1 MRKYKNTNYE
11 VLLMTN
17 ETKGDPYTG
26 EETPESQELID
37 KVRRLSPGAQSVLFA
52 MLIEEGEE
60 EPAKREGFTSDEIN
74 QACAACSLDD
84 AATPQTLIEAG
95 ISDLKEQ
102 KFIEERN
109 ARLYLITRVEH
120 VRTFEKSVESGMYVV
135 RR

>member
-1 MRKYKNTNYE
+1 
-11 VLLMTN
+11 MTN

-60 EPAKREGFTSDEIN
+60 EPAKREGFTSDEIH

-95 ISDLKEQ
+95 ISELKEQ

-109 ARLYLITRVEH
+109 ARLYLITRTEH
-120 VRTFEKSVESGMYVV
+120 VRTFEKSVESSMYVV

>member
-1 MRKYKNTNYE
+1 
-11 VLLMTN
+11 MTN

-37 KVRRLSPGAQSVLFA
+37 KVRRLSPGAQSVLYA

-60 EPAKREGFTSDEIN
+60 EPAQREGFTSTEIH

-84 AATPQTLIEAG
+84 AATPETLIDAG
-95 ISDLKEQ
+95 ISELKEQ
-102 KFIEERN
+102 KYIEERDG
-109 ARLYLITRVEH
+109 RLCLITRIEH
-120 VRTFEKSVESGMYVV
+120 VRTFEKSVESSMYVV